1 MLIKCLSD
9 SAEEAFR
16 IMSKLELVFTPKH
29 GSWLNTAERELGLL
43 TRQCLSDRLGTQADV
58 ELRVGEWESD
68 RNSRQKG
75 INWQFTTENARIKL
89 KRLYPK
95 VELR

>member
-29 GSWLNTAERELGLL
+29 GSWLNTAERELSLL